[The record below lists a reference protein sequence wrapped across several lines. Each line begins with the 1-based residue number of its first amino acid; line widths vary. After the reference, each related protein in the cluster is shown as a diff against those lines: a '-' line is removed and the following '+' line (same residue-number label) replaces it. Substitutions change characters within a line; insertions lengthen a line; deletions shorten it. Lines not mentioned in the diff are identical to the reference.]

1 MSIDRFDANKDG
13 ISARFALFF
22 TSKSADF
29 LNSRPLGKGEVRSS
43 ILRGST
49 IKTKQNQRLY
59 ALRRGRSLG
68 QLIVGA

>member
-29 LNSRPLGKGEVRSS
+29 LSSRPLGKGEVECS
-43 ILRGST
+43 IHSGST
-49 IKTKQNQRLY
+49 IKSQQNQRFP
-59 ALRRGRSLG
+59 AFHRGRSFG
-68 QLIVGA
+68 QLIGGV